1 MGRLLLVSTLCASML
16 MASAPSG
23 APPAREAASANYRLA
38 WFEPAGGEA
47 VMSSPNYRLR
57 AVVAPPLSGPMRSGN
72 YAIRPLLRPPGEA
85 PAGYRV
91 IALR

>member
-1 MGRLLLVSTLCASML
+1 LFRATLCAAVL
-16 MASAPSG
+16 AVPALSG
-23 APPAREAASANYRLA
+23 VPPAREAASANYRLS

-47 VMSSPNYRLR
+47 VMSSSNYRLR
-57 AVVAPPLSGPMRSGN
+57 AVVAPPLSGPMRSGHF
-72 YAIRPLLRPPGEA
+72 AIRPLLRPPGDA

>member
-1 MGRLLLVSTLCASML
+1 MRRLALMSLLCAAVL
-16 MASAPSG
+16 AAPGLSG
-23 APPAREAASANYRLA
+23 VPPARETASANYRLA

-57 AVVAPPLSGPMRSGN
+57 AVVAPPLSGSMRSERF
-72 YAIRPLLRPPGEA
+72 AIRPLLRSPGPA